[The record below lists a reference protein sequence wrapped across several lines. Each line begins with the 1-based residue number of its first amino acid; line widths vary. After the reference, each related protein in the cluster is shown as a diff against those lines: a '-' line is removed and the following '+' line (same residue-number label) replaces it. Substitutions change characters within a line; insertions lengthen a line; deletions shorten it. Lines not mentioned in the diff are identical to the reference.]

1 MNINDTIG
9 WLDDFAVNS
18 LEGGNVQQADRL
30 YEIAKWIA
38 EAHIVVNQQNDILS
52 KLHKLVKTMNDENVI
67 LQNRLMSFGI

>member
-1 MNINDTIG
+1 MIINDTIG

-18 LEGGNVQQADRL
+18 LEKGNVQQADRL
-30 YEIAKWIA
+30 YEISKWIG
-38 EAHIVVNQQNDILS
+38 EANVVINQQNDILS

>member
-30 YEIAKWIA
+30 YEIAKWIG
-38 EAHIVVNQQNDILS
+38 EANVAMIQQNDILS